1 MNAREPLPDDLLR
14 EGMRADHDRANA
26 LFDRVIECVESD
38 DRERIASVWTELETM
53 LIRHLDVED
62 DLLIPRV
69 AVVSMRDARTL
80 LEEHKHFRKK
90 LAELSTAVDLHT
102 LRLEPVRDFVDQL
115 RAHARR
121 EDATLYAFGDE
132 HLSDTDREAVLA
144 ALTASRRVGIKRPG
158 PF

>member
-38 DRERIASVWTELETM
+38 DRERIAAVWTELETM
-53 LIRHLDVED
+53 LVRHLDVED

-90 LAELSTAVDLHT
+90 LAELSTSVDLHT

-132 HLSDTDREAVLA
+132 HLSDPDREAVLA

>member
-1 MNAREPLPDDLLR
+1 VSVPRTWHRTAPVVILAEGKPEGALR
-14 EGMRADHDRANA
+14 A
-26 LFDRVIECVESD
+26 
-38 DRERIASVWTELETM
+38 
-53 LIRHLDVED
+53 
-62 DLLIPRV
+62 
-69 AVVSMRDARTL
+69 L

-121 EDATLYAFGDE
+121 EDSTLYAFGDE
-132 HLSDTDREAVLA
+132 HLSDTDREGVLA
-144 ALTASRRVGIKRPG
+144 ALTASRRAGIKRPG